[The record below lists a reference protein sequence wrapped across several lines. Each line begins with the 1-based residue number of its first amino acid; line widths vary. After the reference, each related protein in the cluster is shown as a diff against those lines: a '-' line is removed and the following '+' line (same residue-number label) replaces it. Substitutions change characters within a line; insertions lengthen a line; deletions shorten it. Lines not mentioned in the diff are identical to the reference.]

1 MLTNNINTRLVL
13 SMSYLLH
20 TAQELF
26 CDDSKKR
33 ENALREFRLG
43 RLQLVRGFTYILKQA
58 EDFHRSKS
66 GKGGDTDGNSCT
78 VSVEAQ

>member
-1 MLTNNINTRLVL
+1 MLTNNINARLVL

-58 EDFHRSKS
+58 EDFHRRKS
-66 GKGGDTDGNSCT
+66 SKGGVATRNSCAVPMET
-78 VSVEAQ
+78 K